1 MQKDSEV
8 YLSLKNHFSSPR
20 GQYCPMGNVRSR
32 AGLPR
37 CKCRGHKRTFP
48 GRSARVCTL
57 LPARA
62 FSGVAP
68 RAFRIMKRPKLSEVS
83 AWEEPDQMRHQSL
96 AQPQNEPLAWWRW

>member
-1 MQKDSEV
+1 MCALGQGFLGVNAEDTKG
-8 YLSLKNHFSSPR
+8 HF
-20 GQYCPMGNVRSR
+20 R
-32 AGLPR
+32 ACLP
-37 CKCRGHKRTFP
+37 G
-48 GRSARVCTL
+48 VCTL

-83 AWEEPDQMRHQSL
+83 AWEEPDRMRHQSL